1 MKHESM
7 VIVPRRP
14 MNITMSIVIL
24 LINVKSGVM
33 LSESPTVENA
43 ETTSKI
49 AYCVGRL
56 GSKIESITT
65 PNATTTRDENIM
77 INARLID
84 CLAMVRRRI
93 SIWSRPRNVLIT
105 LSKAMANVVV
115 LIPPAVDIGEPPI
128 HIYRII
134 ITTEILV
141 SEPMLN
147 EEKPAVRGTVA
158 RKNDV
163 DSLPKNDVSSLS
175 TLLYS
180 VMKNI
185 IVPPTTNTIVIIRA
199 MTVLEV
205 RSEELGVRSEV
216 LLRFC
221 SL

>member
-1 MKHESM
+1 MLDIKQESI
-7 VIVPRRP
+7 VIVPKRP
-14 MNITMSIVIL
+14 INITMSIVIL
-24 LINVKSGVM
+24 LMNVKSGVR
-33 LSESPTVENA
+33 LRERPTVENA

-49 AYCVGRL
+49 AYCVGSC
-56 GSKIESITT
+56 GSKIERTTT
-65 PNATTTRDENIM
+65 PNATTTSDEKII

-185 IVPPTTNTIVIIRA
+185 MVPPTTNTIVIISA
-199 MTVLEV
+199 MTVLE
-205 RSEELGVRSEV
+205 
-216 LLRFC
+216 LRVE
-221 SL
+221 S